1 MSEPASQA
9 SLVADDDSGRKTDH
23 RSHPP
28 SSRSTKR
35 PASVAVLLLIAASIL
50 CGLFGTTTASA
61 APTDAVRVFGVLK
74 NGQEKVE
81 AVELAA
87 RDASGTVVGTATSSA
102 TGAWSINVA
111 PGEYTIVID
120 TESLPDGVA
129 VQKSELPVDVSGGT
143 PRPVIFSFGDVR
155 TGTEISAVSELTRLT
170 IDGIRFGLIIAI
182 TGVGLSLIF
191 GTTGLTNFAHGEL
204 VTLGAVIAWVI
215 NVKLGVQLIPA
226 TILAVIVGVGIG
238 ILNEL
243 GLWRPLRRRRTGLI
257 AMLVVSIGL
266 SIMLRYLIL
275 IFFSD
280 RAEPFNDYQA
290 QTQIG
295 SGPFAITPVNLA
307 CIVISIVVLLSVA
320 LMLQRTRIGKA
331 MRAVADNKDLAESS
345 GIDVDRV
352 ILFVWALAGGL
363 ATLGGVMFA
372 LSELGGR
379 VQWEMGFKLLLL
391 MFAGITLGG
400 LGTAYGALL
409 GCLIVGLLVQLST
422 YILSPDLKYIGG
434 LLILIIILTIRPQ
447 GILGSRARI
456 G

>member
-1 MSEPASQA
+1 M
-9 SLVADDDSGRKTDH
+9 
-23 RSHPP
+23 
-28 SSRSTKR
+28 
-35 PASVAVLLLIAASIL
+35 LLLLAASIL
-50 CGLFGTTTASA
+50 CGLFVASPAVA
-61 APTDAVRVFGVLK
+61 APEDSVRVFGVLR
-74 NGQEKVE
+74 NGADKVE
-81 AVELAA
+81 GVELEAK
-87 RDASGTVVGTATSSA
+87 DTSGTIVGTATSSA
-102 TGAWSINVA
+102 TGAWSINVP
-111 PGEYTIVID
+111 PGQYTIVVD
-120 TESLPDGVA
+120 TESLPDGVE

-143 PRPVIFSFGDVR
+143 ARPVIFSFGDVR
-155 TGTEISAVSELTRLT
+155 TGTEVSAVAELTRLA

-266 SIMLRYLIL
+266 SLVLRYLIL

-280 RAEPFNDYQA
+280 RAEPFDDYQA

-307 CIVISIVVLLSVA
+307 CIVISIVVLLGVA
-320 LMLQRTRIGKA
+320 VLLQRTRIGKA